1 MATHRRLDDLQ
12 TLQTYLT
19 EHRRVDLQQLSGEG
33 IQAVILQRLSQV
45 GVANCSEY
53 VDRLEVD
60 PQEYARLFEVVLPPK
75 SVIQDDQELF
85 DFFESNVIPGL
96 ECKPHATLR
105 IWSVGCRTGEEAYSL
120 AIALCE
126 KLGTSTV
133 QQRVKIFAT
142 DANDHELSIARQAA
156 YSPERFEALS
166 DDLREKYFNI
176 NDDKLTFKNDLRRSV
191 IFGRHDITNDAP
203 ISRMDMI
210 VCRGLLPF
218 FNLEQQRKAMSR
230 IKFALQPFGF
240 LLVGKGEQLIDEN
253 QLLRLAPRF
262 YSKSA
267 LDRHEKSADMDY
279 LHATDLV
286 NQFARLQ
293 EAALD
298 ASRVSQLIVDADGM
312 IVNANRKARSTFG
325 IAIQDFGRP
334 MQDLEISY
342 RPLELRS
349 LIDQVTESNQGL
361 TLAAVPRPLHNG
373 RVQYFD
379 VHVRPL
385 YSEDDERLGTCVQFD
400 DVTEYQ
406 NLQEE
411 LTSLNQQLQTANEE
425 LQSTHEELETT
436 NEELQSTNEEL
447 ETINEE
453 LQSSNEELETMNDEL
468 QTTNEELQT
477 SNTQQRELSARIA
490 RANNFLESILASIR
504 SCVVVLDERFEILVW
519 NDHCEQTW
527 GLRADEVKRKS
538 FFGLDIGLPVATLEE
553 PLHAFVGDD
562 QNNFETVMDA
572 INRRGRAIRCK
583 LRATRITAYNLRG
596 LVLLIEE
603 VK

>member
-1 MATHRRLDDLQ
+1 MATHGRLDDLE
-12 TLQTYLT
+12 TLQTYLK
-19 EHRRVDLQQLSGEG
+19 EHRRVNLQQLNGEG
-33 IQAVILQRLSQV
+33 IQSVILQRLSEV

-75 SVIQDDQELF
+75 SVIQDDRELF
-85 DFFESNVIPGL
+85 DFFESKVIPTL
-96 ECKPHATLR
+96 ESKVHENVR

-120 AIALCE
+120 AITLCE

-133 QQRVKIFAT
+133 QERVKIFAT
-142 DANDHELSIARQAA
+142 DANDQNLSVARQAA
-156 YSPERFEALS
+156 YSPERFETIS
-166 DDLREKYFNI
+166 DDLRKKYFNI

-191 IFGRHDITNDAP
+191 IFGRHDITSDAP
-203 ISRMDMI
+203 ISRMDVI
-210 VCRGLLPF
+210 VCRGLLPL
-218 FNLEQQRKAMSR
+218 FNLEQQRKAISR
-230 IKFALQPFGF
+230 IKFAMKPFGF
-240 LLVGKGEQLIDEN
+240 LLLGKGEQLIDES
-253 QLLRLAPRF
+253 QLVQLAPRL

-267 LDRHEKSADMDY
+267 LDRREKSADMDY
-279 LHATDLV
+279 LHATDSV
-286 NQFARLQ
+286 DEFARLQ

-298 ASRVSQLIVDADGM
+298 ASRIAQLIVDADGM

-349 LIDQVTESNQGL
+349 LIDQVTGFNERL
-361 TLAAVPRPLHNG
+361 TLPAVPRPLHNG

-379 VHVRPL
+379 VHIRPL
-385 YSEDDERLGTCVQFD
+385 FSESDERIGTCVQFD

-406 NLQEE
+406 NLHEE

-453 LQSSNEELETMNDEL
+453 LQSSNEELETMNDVL

-477 SNTQQRELSARIA
+477 SNTQQRELSASIA

-504 SCVVVLDERFEILVW
+504 SGVVVLDERFEILVW
-519 NDHCEQTW
+519 NRRCEETW

-538 FFGLDIGLPVATLEE
+538 FFSLDIGLPVARLEE
-553 PLHAFVGDD
+553 PLHAFIGGSEDY
-562 QNNFETVMDA
+562 FETVMDA
-572 INRRGRAIRCK
+572 INRTGRAIECK
-583 LRATRITAYNLRG
+583 LRATRITVYSRRG

-603 VK
+603 IK